1 MPGYYR
7 REEKVDWQEYF
18 ELLNMPIE
26 EKINT
31 PTAFGLLSLIKQ
43 PELVDKKYILAMN
56 VAMDRLKNQTG
67 ANVVLNFS
75 YGELY
80 EVYSLYPEVKS
91 VSYNPFVIE
100 FEISQKQWDKFKE
113 VASNMH

>member
-1 MPGYYR
+1 M
-7 REEKVDWQEYF
+7 E
-18 ELLNMPIE
+18 N
-26 EKINT
+26 
-31 PTAFGLLSLIKQ
+31 
-43 PELVDKKYILAMN
+43 
-56 VAMDRLKNQTG
+56 
-67 ANVVLNFS
+67 
-75 YGELY
+75 